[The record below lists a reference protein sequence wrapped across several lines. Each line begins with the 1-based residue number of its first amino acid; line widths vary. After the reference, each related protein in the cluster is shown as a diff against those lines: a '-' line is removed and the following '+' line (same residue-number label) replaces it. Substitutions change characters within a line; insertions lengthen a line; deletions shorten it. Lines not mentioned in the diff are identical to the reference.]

1 MKYAMLLAAVAACA
15 SVARAEAGNWK
26 VPRWSPILSAP
37 DAVKSPNKIMPNHRT
52 ESRQITERNRVKSPN
67 AIDVG
72 GHEREMS
79 RNSRN

>member
-1 MKYAMLLAAVAACA
+1 MFAVA
-15 SVARAEAGNWK
+15 
-26 VPRWSPILSAP
+26 SPCLL
-37 DAVKSPNKIMPNHRT
+37 VN

-72 GHEREMS
+72 GHERGMS